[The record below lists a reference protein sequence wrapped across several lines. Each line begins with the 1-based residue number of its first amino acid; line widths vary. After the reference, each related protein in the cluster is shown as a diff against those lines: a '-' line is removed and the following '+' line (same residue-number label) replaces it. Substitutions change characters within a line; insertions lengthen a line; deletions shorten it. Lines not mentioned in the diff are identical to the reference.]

1 MIRKYKGVVA
11 LINGVKK
18 RAFVALLLSLFL
30 GLSEGVSLL
39 LIIPL
44 LSIAG
49 VHEAHEAKTGFVA
62 KIAQTFESFGLE
74 LNLITVLCIYIIILS
89 AYTLIKFYQSMNTI
103 KISQK
108 VIVDW
113 RVKFFNILSKANWE
127 QFKANKFSDYQ
138 NVLTIEVKK
147 FGSIAN
153 LLVNLVG
160 NSILILIYL
169 IISSFL
175 SVELTLV
182 ALIPILVIG
191 LLNISVNRNTYKI
204 GQKTVGF
211 NQDLQLNIV
220 EFLSAIKLVK
230 AYQNEESHQM
240 RFSEINHEVEEKV
253 VKFQYETQKTKLI
266 FEVMAAIFVVIYIY
280 LALSVFE
287 SDLAE
292 ILLLIFI
299 FVRLVPKAV
308 KLVGNYQRILN
319 QLPGIERTQELMSS
333 FLVQQTEYDLQKSDA
348 LNLNES
354 LVFNNVDFA
363 YGSKE
368 VLKQLSFSIPVK
380 RISLLKGESGVGKST
395 IIDLLLGLYEVK
407 SGEILID
414 GEPFSSIN
422 KSAWKNIVAY
432 IPQEP
437 YLFHDTIMANILWGN
452 PKATDTDVWEVLELI
467 EAFEF
472 IKRLPKGLDTV
483 VGDRGEQLSGGER
496 QRVILARALIK
507 KPKVLILDEATNQL
521 DEENVVLISKLL
533 EQLKLRMTIVFAT
546 HQDRFDKIA
555 DNIIQL

>member
-1 MIRKYKGVVA
+1 MIRKYNGIVT
-11 LINGVKK
+11 LIKGVKK
-18 RAFVALLLSLFL
+18 RAFVSLLLSLFL

-44 LSIAG
+44 LSISG
-49 VHEAHEAKTGFVA
+49 VHEAHEAKTGIVA
-62 KIAQTFESFGLE
+62 KISQTFDRFGLE
-74 LNLITVLCIYIIILS
+74 LSLITVLFIYIIILS
-89 AYTLIKFYQSMNTI
+89 TYALIKFYQSMNTI

-113 RVKFFNILSKANWE
+113 RIKFFNILSKANWR
-127 QFKANKFSDYQ
+127 QFKANKLSDYQ
-138 NVLTIEVKK
+138 NVLTLEIKK
-147 FGSIAN
+147 FGSIVN

-175 SVELTLV
+175 SVELTLI

-204 GQKTVGF
+204 GQKTVNF
-211 NQDLQLNIV
+211 NQSIQLNII

-230 AYQNEESHQM
+230 AYQNEASHLK
-240 RFSEINHEVEEKV
+240 RFSQLNHEVEEKV
-253 VKFQYETQKTKLI
+253 VNFQYETQKTKLF

-280 LALSVFE
+280 LALSVFK
-287 SDLAE
+287 SDFAE

-299 FVRLVPKAV
+299 FVRLVPKVV
-308 KLVGNYQRILN
+308 KLVGNYQHILN
-319 QLPGIERTQELMSS
+319 QLPAVERTQELMSS
-333 FLVQQTEYDLQKSDA
+333 FLVEPIEFDKENNVSLNFNEYLAFK
-348 LNLNES
+348 
-354 LVFNNVDFA
+354 NVDFT
-363 YGSKE
+363 YESKQ
-368 VLKQLSFSIPVK
+368 VLHQTSFKIPVNS
-380 RISLLKGESGVGKST
+380 ITLLKGESGVGKST
-395 IIDLLLGLYEVK
+395 IIDLLLGFYEVN
-407 SGEILID
+407 SGEILLD
-414 GEPFSSIN
+414 GQPFSSIN
-422 KSAWKNIVAY
+422 KSAWQNIIAY
-432 IPQEP
+432 VPQEP
-437 YLFHDTIMANILWGN
+437 FLFHDTIRANILWGN
-452 PKATDTDVWEVLELI
+452 PEATKKDVLEVLELI
-467 EAFEF
+467 EALTF
-472 IKRLPKGLDTV
+472 IKRMPKGIDTV

-533 EQLKLRMTIVFAT
+533 ERLKLRMTIVFAT